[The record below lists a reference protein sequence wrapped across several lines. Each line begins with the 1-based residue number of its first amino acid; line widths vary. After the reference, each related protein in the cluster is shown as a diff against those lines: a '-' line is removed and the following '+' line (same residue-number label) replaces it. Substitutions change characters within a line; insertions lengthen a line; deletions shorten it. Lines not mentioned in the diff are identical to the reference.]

1 MCASEVRWH
10 VRRKADDQTCG
21 PYTTKEVTD
30 YLYQGLLDED
40 DLARS
45 DDGQVRRVGQI
56 VDAGSPSS
64 STSPPPPPP
73 QRGKKSVQKSD
84 TGSADWGPWCKGSIA
99 CAIAGFIIFPILF
112 GPIAIVLA
120 AIGLS
125 QGEEKGVTA
134 IIIATAIT
142 AVSMLIGAFS
152 WGAMVGGL

>member
-10 VRRKADDQTCG
+10 VRRKADGQTCG

-30 YLYQGLLDED
+30 YLYQGLLDES

-56 VDAGSPSS
+56 VDGGGPRSAA
-64 STSPPPPPP
+64 PPPPAP
-73 QRGKKSVQKSD
+73 QKRRAEVQRSD
-84 TGSADWGPWCKGSIA
+84 SGSADWGPWCKGSIA

-134 IIIATAIT
+134 IIVAAVLT